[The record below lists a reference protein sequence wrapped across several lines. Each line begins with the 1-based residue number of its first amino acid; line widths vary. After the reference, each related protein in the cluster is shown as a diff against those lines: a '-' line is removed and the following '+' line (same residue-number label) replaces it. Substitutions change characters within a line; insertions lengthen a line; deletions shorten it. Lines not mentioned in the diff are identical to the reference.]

1 MKERK
6 RPAGQVAL
14 TVLSIVLYLI
24 GLVLLL
30 TIPLFSLSS
39 EDGAILGSLSLF
51 GGNGINT
58 FLPSFFLCLGAIL
71 LAVAL
76 TLGTEAL
83 VFLFSL
89 LWRGMSLREYA
100 EKANS
105 LSSPEGGEAGKR
117 GANFPKVEGTLLLK
131 GTFFL
136 VALALS
142 ILFLCLVAPSFRW
155 TNSFASN
162 LFAGIGEGGAA
173 FLVLFACA
181 ALTGGVGNSWSLMAK
196 LDRKEEGEKAGADA
210 PEE

>member
-14 TVLSIVLYLI
+14 TVLSIVLYFI

-39 EDGAILGSLSLF
+39 EDGAVLGSLSLF

-71 LAVAL
+71 LAVGL

-105 LSSPEGGEAGKR
+105 LSSPEGGEAGQR
-117 GANFPKVEGTLLLK
+117 GAGYPKAEGTLLLK

-181 ALTGGVGNSWSLMAK
+181 ALSGGVSNSWALMTK
-196 LDRKEEGEKAGADA
+196 VDRKEEGEKAGADA